1 MKAKKIIG
9 KVVLAVLAVLVLAC
23 IVFCG
28 IYFTRFQSITS
39 LEKYT
44 DYEDGYN
51 LYSMDIKYDYSL
63 DDIINSGYTDMQ
75 GLVDAIIDES
85 LPLLPVSISVPSYGC
100 SAFRTETVDKDILM
114 GRNYDFKLDTSAL
127 MIRCE
132 PKDGYKSIAFAALNN
147 VGADNADA
155 GIAKKMAC
163 LTAPFICLDGVNE
176 KGVSIAVLTL
186 PSDPT
191 MHDTGKP
198 KLATSLLIRL
208 VLDRAATTDEALELI
223 EQYDIFSSN
232 GRDYHFVINDATG
245 NSVAVEFD
253 CEDPERKTVVT
264 PTQAI
269 TNFFVMYID
278 KVDLDSDNGMYGTG
292 KSRKRYEAML
302 DVLEDNENAV
312 DMDVA
317 WEALRAAAQ
326 EPDPNDITSNT
337 QWSIIFNNTDGTA
350 EVAIRRHWDDK
361 FDFAID

>member
-1 MKAKKIIG
+1 
-9 KVVLAVLAVLVLAC
+9 
-23 IVFCG
+23 
-28 IYFTRFQSITS
+28 
-39 LEKYT
+39 
-44 DYEDGYN
+44 
-51 LYSMDIKYDYSL
+51 
-63 DDIINSGYTDMQ
+63 
-75 GLVDAIIDES
+75 
-85 LPLLPVSISVPSYGC
+85 
-100 SAFRTETVDKDILM
+100 M

-127 MIRCE
+127 MVRCE

-253 CEDPERKTVVT
+253 CEDPERKMVVT

-269 TNFFVMYID
+269 TNFFVMHID
-278 KVDLDSDNGMYGTG
+278 KVDLNSDNGMYGTG